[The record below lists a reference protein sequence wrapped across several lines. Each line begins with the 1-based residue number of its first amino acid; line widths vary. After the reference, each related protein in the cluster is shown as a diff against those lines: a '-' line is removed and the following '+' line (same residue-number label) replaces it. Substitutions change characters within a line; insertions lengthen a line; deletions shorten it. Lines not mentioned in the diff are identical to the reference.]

1 MCPPPFTKIGNECYY
16 LSSSPASWL
25 DAHFECK
32 DKNAKLAEL
41 YKYSDRLL
49 RKYLVERGRTR
60 GNIWIG
66 GMFDWSKNRWS
77 WGNYLYISTPLL
89 TLTFFPSTNIASGY
103 NGRDM
108 AYQSFSQ
115 MKPG

>member
-1 MCPPPFTKIGNECYY
+1 MCPPTFTKIGNECYY

-77 WGNYLYISTPLL
+77 WGNYLSIIFEETTPKRRFVEILV
-89 TLTFFPSTNIASGY
+89 
-103 NGRDM
+103 
-108 AYQSFSQ
+108 
-115 MKPG
+115 KK